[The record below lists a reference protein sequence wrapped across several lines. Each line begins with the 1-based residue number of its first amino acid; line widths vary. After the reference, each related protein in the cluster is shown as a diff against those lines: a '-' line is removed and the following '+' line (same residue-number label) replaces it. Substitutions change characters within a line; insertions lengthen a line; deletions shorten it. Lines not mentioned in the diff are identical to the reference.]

1 MRDTGSRR
9 CVGRR
14 KSPLRGTQEVAIAWH
29 AGGRNC
35 IGRRRQLLPND
46 DVIRRRGIWSRCGIT
61 QPSCGESPPVPRLLH
76 SSPAVSCLVYRSSPM
91 SSSTLFTCSVK
102 LPPVSSLLHSSSAVS
117 SLVYRSPPVSG
128 LLYLSSAV
136 SSLVCRSPP
145 VSNLQHLSPA
155 VSSLV
160 NWSSPVSS
168 REHASLPSTSLP
180 ICYARQF
187 ADRAT
192 LPNAV
197 LLTVSY

>member
-1 MRDTGSRR
+1 MPREKWDFRKWDTEG
-9 CVGRR
+9 CHYAGHR

-102 LPPVSSLLHSSSAVS
+102 LPPVSSLLHSSSA
-117 SLVYRSPPVSG
+117 
-128 LLYLSSAV
+128 AV
-136 SSLVCRSPP
+136 SYT
-145 VSNLQHLSPA
+145 HL
-155 VSSLV
+155 
-160 NWSSPVSS
+160 
-168 REHASLPSTSLP
+168 
-180 ICYARQF
+180 
-187 ADRAT
+187 T
-192 LPNAV
+192 LP
-197 LLTVSY
+197 TS